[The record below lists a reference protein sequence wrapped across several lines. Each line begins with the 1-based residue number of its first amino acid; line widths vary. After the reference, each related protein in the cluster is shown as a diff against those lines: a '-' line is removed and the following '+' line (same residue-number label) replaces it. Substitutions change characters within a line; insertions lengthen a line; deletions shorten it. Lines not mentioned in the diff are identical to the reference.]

1 MSSRKPKQRCWTLS
15 RRLDYIIKA
24 LMSLPIR
31 TFEMEARVRRT
42 LTQALNSDVSQEN
55 ITEVTFFFFVAGLGD
70 RRPLPTRSR
79 RDFCRENSVGHGDGR
94 AGQTRAGGATGS
106 KELDNRGSRRRQ
118 RELIYLFIRLQKKE
132 KESAHGTDGPS
143 WNFLNPLVSH
153 QRPTL
158 EKYFAS
164 NCAAEVF
171 LSSPL

>member
-55 ITEVTFFFFVAGLGD
+55 ITEVTFVFLFFFVAGLGD

-94 AGQTRAGGATGS
+94 AGQTRAGRATGS

-118 RELIYLFIRLQKKE
+118 RELIYLFIRLKKRKRKRPRYRRAFVE
-132 KESAHGTDGPS
+132 FSESS
-143 WNFLNPLVSH
+143 RVSS
-153 QRPTL
+153 
-158 EKYFAS
+158 AS
-164 NCAAEVF
+164 HTRKIFC
-171 LSSPL
+171 LKLCC